1 MYLSGISFVMRTISQ
16 IAKSEN
22 SRGPPMSRYAC
33 RFTLSFLISYR
44 QPSTTIEKHISMIES
59 DAKID
64 AERRKAP
71 TSRGFSSLTAGGAS
85 RSRTGLNGFAGR
97 CITALLSRRKRTAEP
112 SQQVART
119 TGSQICSM
127 AGRSTKQKGKR
138 CFPEC
143 MERETRLE
151 LATSTLA
158 RLRSTN

>member
-1 MYLSGISFVMRTISQ
+1 MRVPRRMKFVNYS
-16 IAKSEN
+16 
-22 SRGPPMSRYAC
+22 AC
-33 RFTLSFLISYR
+33 VACVDLVACERDFASKESCA
-44 QPSTTIEKHISMIES
+44 EK
-59 DAKID
+59 
-64 AERRKAP
+64 RKAP
-71 TSRGFSSLTAGGAS
+71 TSRGFSSTAGGAS

-112 SQQVART
+112 SQLVAYT

-127 AGRSTKQKGKR
+127 AGRSTKQKGKL

-143 MERETRLE
+143 LERETSLE